1 MKLEQTVR
9 LGDQGAQGHLE
20 MKVIRESLVPPG
32 RKERLVMRGMLAQMV
47 PQERGA
53 ALVKEDLGGP
63 LV

>member
-9 LGDQGAQGHLE
+9 LGDQGTQGHLE
-20 MKVIRESLVPPG
+20 MRVILESLVPPEK
-32 RKERLVMRGMLAQMV
+32 KERPVMKEMLAQMV
-47 PQERGA
+47 PLERGV

>member
-20 MKVIRESLVPPG
+20 TRVHRESLVPPE
-32 RKERLVMRGMLAQMV
+32 RKERPVMRGMLARMV
-47 PQERGA
+47 PLERGV
-53 ALVKEDLGGP
+53 ALVKEDLGEP

>member
-1 MKLEQTVR
+1 
-9 LGDQGAQGHLE
+9 

>member
-20 MKVIRESLVPPG
+20 MRVIQESLVPPEK
-32 RKERLVMRGMLAQMV
+32 KERPVMREMLAQMV
-47 PQERGA
+47 PLERGA
-53 ALVKEDLGGP
+53 ALVKGDLGGP

>member
-9 LGDQGAQGHLE
+9 LGDLGAQGHLE
-20 MKVIRESLVPPG
+20 MRVIQESLVPPEK
-32 RKERLVMRGMLAQMV
+32 KERPVMREMLAQMV
-47 PQERGA
+47 PLERGA

>member
-20 MKVIRESLVPPG
+20 MRVIRESLVPPEK
-32 RKERLVMRGMLAQMV
+32 KERLVMKETLAQMV
-47 PQERGA
+47 PLERGA
-53 ALVKEDLGGP
+53 ALAKEDLGGP